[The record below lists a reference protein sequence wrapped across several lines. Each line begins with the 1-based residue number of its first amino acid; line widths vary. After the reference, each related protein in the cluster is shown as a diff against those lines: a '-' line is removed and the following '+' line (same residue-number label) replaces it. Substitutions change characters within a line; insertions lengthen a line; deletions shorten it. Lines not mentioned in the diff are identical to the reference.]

1 MVRAARRQDH
11 DKVYSALIAALHALR
26 DWLPREEAIF
36 MGACFPP
43 LLRGLYYEGWHV
55 TGHPPTKSRRAFLER
70 IHDGEHREPDAEQVA
85 WPFSRRVCQ
94 QPSSRMLKPP
104 RLKNCI
110 VCGRAEHKRLVENMS
125 AALEPNSCA
134 RQIIRVFLGGD
145 VMTGRGIDQIMPRPC
160 DPQLY
165 EDWVQSASDYVRLA
179 ERVNGNSDT
188 CGADL
193 RLGRGF
199 GAVESSAA

>member
-1 MVRAARRQDH
+1 MARRQDH

-85 WPFSRRVCQ
+85 KAVLALLAARLPAAE
-94 QPSSRMLKPP
+94 LENAKAAKPE
-104 RLKNCI
+104 L
-110 VCGRAEHKRLVENMS
+110 HLS
-125 AALEPNSCA
+125 
-134 RQIIRVFLGGD
+134 
-145 VMTGRGIDQIMPRPC
+145 T
-160 DPQLY
+160 
-165 EDWVQSASDYVRLA
+165 
-179 ERVNGNSDT
+179 
-188 CGADL
+188 
-193 RLGRGF
+193 
-199 GAVESSAA
+199 